1 MGYWFIFFVLFL
13 GVINK
18 KKYLC
23 SYKIINEDMP
33 QEQTN
38 IKERT
43 KQELKEPDMYKVIMH
58 NDDFTTMDFVVMVLK
73 TVFYKDEATA
83 HKLMLTVHKQGK
95 AQIGLYTLDIAVSKC
110 QRAMTMARKEGFPF
124 LVTWEPDR

>member
-1 MGYWFIFFVLFL
+1 
-13 GVINK
+13 
-18 KKYLC
+18 
-23 SYKIINEDMP
+23 MP

-73 TVFYKDEATA
+73 TVFYKDEAA
-83 HKLMLTVHKQGK
+83 AQKLMLTVHKQGK

>member
-1 MGYWFIFFVLFL
+1 MEQQQNTPNFRERFSS
-13 GVINK
+13 IN
-18 KKYLC
+18 Y
-23 SYKIINEDMP
+23 
-33 QEQTN
+33 N
-38 IKERT
+38 IER
-43 KQELKEPDMYKVIMH
+43 YKVIMH

-83 HKLMLTVHKQGK
+83 HKLMLTVHKQSK

>member
-1 MGYWFIFFVLFL
+1 
-13 GVINK
+13 
-18 KKYLC
+18 
-23 SYKIINEDMP
+23 MP

-83 HKLMLTVHKQGK
+83 HKLMLTVHKKGK

-110 QRAMTMARKEGFPF
+110 QKAMAMARKEGFPF

>member
-1 MGYWFIFFVLFL
+1 MASK
-13 GVINK
+13 NQ
-18 KKYLC
+18 
-23 SYKIINEDMP
+23 P
-33 QEQTN
+33 A
-38 IKERT
+38 T
-43 KQELKEPDMYKVIMH
+43 KRSSRFKLKEPSKYHVIMH